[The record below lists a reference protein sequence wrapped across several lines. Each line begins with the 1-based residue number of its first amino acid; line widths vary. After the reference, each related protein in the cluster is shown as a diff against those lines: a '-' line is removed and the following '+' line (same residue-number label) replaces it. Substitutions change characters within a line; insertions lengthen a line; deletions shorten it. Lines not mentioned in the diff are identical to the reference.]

1 MSEQKEKP
9 ERKERRERP
18 DRKARAERKERR
30 ERPERKE
37 RPARA
42 ERRERPDRKERPARG
57 ERRER
62 AAKPVKLN
70 VINEPKESYTG
81 GKSSLCPGCGH
92 DQISNVIISAAWEN
106 GIQPHRIAKMSG
118 IGCSSK
124 TPAYYLGQSH
134 GFNTVHGRM
143 PSVTTG
149 AYAVNK
155 DLLYIGVSGD
165 GDSASI
171 GIGQL
176 IHAIRRN
183 MDMVY
188 IVENNG
194 VYGLTKG
201 QYSATADIGSKKK
214 KGPINKT
221 QPIDLCALAINLGCT
236 FVARSFSGSKKQLNA
251 ILKAAMSH
259 KGFALIDVISPCV
272 TFNNNDESMRSYG
285 YVRDNEITLHMAD
298 YIPHF
303 NPIPEVEVPE
313 GNFRDITLH
322 DGSTIR
328 LETIS
333 DTHDPSD
340 AVAALTALHE
350 AETMAK
356 HVTGLLY
363 FDSTKAS
370 LVEDLGL
377 VDTPLIDIPDKE
389 LRPSEAML
397 NKINAAYLA

>member
-1 MSEQKEKP
+1 
-9 ERKERRERP
+9 
-18 DRKARAERKERR
+18 
-30 ERPERKE
+30 
-37 RPARA
+37 
-42 ERRERPDRKERPARG
+42 
-57 ERRER
+57 
-62 AAKPVKLN
+62 
-70 VINEPKESYTG
+70 
-81 GKSSLCPGCGH
+81 
-92 DQISNVIISAAWEN
+92 
-106 GIQPHRIAKMSG
+106 MSG

-149 AYAVNK
+149 AYAINK
-155 DLLYIGVSGD
+155 ELLYLGVSGD

-201 QYSATADIGSKKK
+201 QYSATADVGSKKK
-214 KGPINKT
+214 KGPANET

-236 FVARSFSGSKKQLNA
+236 FVARSFSGSKKQLTS

-285 YVRDNEITLHMAD
+285 YVKENEITLHMAD

-303 NPIPEVEVPE
+303 NPMVEIEVPE
-313 GNFRDITLH
+313 GHYRDITLH

-333 DTHDPSD
+333 DEHDPSN

-350 AETMAK
+350 AEAGKK

-363 FDSTKAS
+363 FDATKPS
-370 LVEDLGL
+370 LAEDLGL
-377 VDTPLIDIPDKE
+377 VDQALVDVSDE
-389 LRPSEAML
+389 ALRPDRASLDAL
-397 NKINAAYLA
+397 NAEFLA

>member
-1 MSEQKEKP
+1 MSDTP
-9 ERKERRERP
+9 
-18 DRKARAERKERR
+18 
-30 ERPERKE
+30 E

-42 ERRERPDRKERPARG
+42 I
-57 ERRER
+57 
-62 AAKPVKLN
+62 KLN
-70 VINEPKESYTG
+70 VLNEPKDSYTG

-92 DQISNVIISAAWEN
+92 DQISSVIINAAWEN
-106 GIQPHRIAKMSG
+106 GIEPHRVAKMSG

-149 AYAVNK
+149 AYTINK

-214 KGPINKT
+214 KGAPNET
-221 QPIDLCALAINLGCT
+221 QPIDLCALAINLGCS
-236 FVARSFSGSKKQLNA
+236 FVARSFSGSKKQLTSL
-251 ILKAAMSH
+251 LKAAMSH
-259 KGFALIDVISPCV
+259 KGFAFIDVISPCV

-285 YVRDNEITLHMAD
+285 YVKENEITLHMTD

-303 NPIPEVEVPE
+303 NPVEEVEVPE
-313 GNFRDITLH
+313 GHYTDITLH

-333 DTHDPSD
+333 SEHDPGN
-340 AVAALTALHE
+340 AVAALTALHQAE
-350 AETMAK
+350 ADKK

-363 FDSTKAS
+363 FDNSKPS
-370 LVEDLGL
+370 LAEDMEL
-377 VDTPLIDIPDKE
+377 VDTPLVDVPDAV
-389 LRPSEAML
+389 LRPGKDTL
-397 NKINAAYLA
+397 DKINAVLHS

>member
-1 MSEQKEKP
+1 MSETP
-9 ERKERRERP
+9 
-18 DRKARAERKERR
+18 A
-30 ERPERKE
+30 
-37 RPARA
+37 RPA
-42 ERRERPDRKERPARG
+42 KV
-57 ERRER
+57 
-62 AAKPVKLN
+62 VKLN
-70 VINEPKESYTG
+70 VINEPKDSYTG
-81 GKSSLCPGCGH
+81 GPSSLCPGCGH
-92 DQISNVIISAAWEN
+92 DQISNVIIAAAWEN
-106 GIQPHRIAKMSG
+106 GIEPHRIAKMSG

-155 DLLYIGVSGD
+155 DLLYLGVSGD

-183 MDMVY
+183 VDMVY
-188 IVENNG
+188 ILENNG

-214 KGPINKT
+214 KGAVNKT

-236 FVARSFSGSKKQLNA
+236 FVARSFSGSKKQLKA
-251 ILKAAMSH
+251 LVKAAMSH

-272 TFNNNDESMRSYG
+272 TFNNNDESLKSYG
-285 YVRDNEITLHMAD
+285 YVKDNNVTLHIAD
-298 YIPHF
+298 YIP
-303 NPIPEVEVPE
+303 NRAPMEEIEVPE
-313 GNFRDITLH
+313 GHYRDITLH
-322 DGSTIR
+322 DGSIIR

-333 DTHDPSD
+333 EDHDPTN
-340 AVAALTALHE
+340 AVAALSALHAAD
-350 AETMAK
+350 AEAK

-363 FDSTKAS
+363 FDGNKPS
-370 LVEDLGL
+370 LIEDLEL
-377 VDTPLIDIPDKE
+377 VDRALIDVADNE
-389 LRPSEAML
+389 LRPSSETL
-397 NKINAAYLA
+397 DKLNAAFLS

>member
-1 MSEQKEKP
+1 MSDK
-9 ERKERRERP
+9 
-18 DRKARAERKERR
+18 
-30 ERPERKE
+30 
-37 RPARA
+37 PARA
-42 ERRERPDRKERPARG
+42 
-57 ERRER
+57 
-62 AAKPVKLN
+62 VKLN
-70 VINEPKESYTG
+70 VLNEPKESYTG
-81 GKSSLCPGCGH
+81 GPSSLCPGCGH
-92 DQISNVIISAAWEN
+92 DQISNVIITAAWEN
-106 GIQPHRIAKMSG
+106 GIEPHRIAKMSG

-149 AYAVNK
+149 AYAINK
-155 DLLYIGVSGD
+155 DLLYLGVSGD

-201 QYSATADIGSKKK
+201 QYSATADVGSKKK
-214 KGPINKT
+214 KGPANET

-236 FVARSFSGSKKQLNA
+236 FVARSFSGSKKQLTS
-251 ILKAAMSH
+251 IIKAAMSH

-285 YVRDNEITLHMAD
+285 YVKENEITLHMAD

-303 NPIPEVEVPE
+303 NPMVEIEVPE
-313 GNFRDITLH
+313 GHFRDITLH

-333 DTHDPSD
+333 DKHDPSN

-350 AETMAK
+350 AESDKK

-363 FDSTKAS
+363 FDATKPS
-370 LVEDLGL
+370 LAEDLGL
-377 VDTPLIDIPDKE
+377 VDDALVDVPDE
-389 LRPSEAML
+389 ALRPDRASLDAL
-397 NKINAAYLA
+397 NAEFLA

>member
-1 MSEQKEKP
+1 MSEKP
-9 ERKERRERP
+9 
-18 DRKARAERKERR
+18 
-30 ERPERKE
+30 E

-42 ERRERPDRKERPARG
+42 
-57 ERRER
+57 
-62 AAKPVKLN
+62 VKLN
-70 VINEPKESYTG
+70 VINEPKDSYTG

-92 DQISNVIISAAWEN
+92 DQISNVIISAAWES
-106 GIQPHRIAKMSG
+106 GIEPHRIAKMSG

-124 TPAYYLGQSH
+124 TPAYYLGKSH

-188 IVENNG
+188 IIENNG

-251 ILKAAMSH
+251 LIKAAMSH

-272 TFNNNDESMRSYG
+272 TFNNNDESMKSYG
-285 YVRDNEITLHMAD
+285 YVKENEITLHMTD

-303 NPIPEVEVPE
+303 NPITEVEVPE
-313 GNFRDITLH
+313 GHFRDITLH

-333 DTHDPSD
+333 EEHDPSN
-340 AVAALTALHE
+340 AVAALTALHN
-350 AETMAK
+350 AEENAK

-363 FDSTKAS
+363 FDNTKAS
-370 LVEDLGL
+370 LAEDLGL
-377 VDTPLIDIPDKE
+377 VEKPLIDVADEE
-389 LRPSEAML
+389 LRPSKNILDE
-397 NKINAAYLA
+397 INSAFMG

>member
-1 MSEQKEKP
+1 MSDK
-9 ERKERRERP
+9 
-18 DRKARAERKERR
+18 
-30 ERPERKE
+30 
-37 RPARA
+37 PARA
-42 ERRERPDRKERPARG
+42 I
-57 ERRER
+57 
-62 AAKPVKLN
+62 KLN
-70 VINEPKESYTG
+70 VLNEPKDSYTG
-81 GKSSLCPGCGH
+81 GPSSLCPGCGH
-92 DQISNVIISAAWEN
+92 DQISNVIITAAWEN
-106 GIQPHRIAKMSG
+106 GIEPHRIAKMSG

-149 AYAVNK
+149 AYAINK
-155 DLLYIGVSGD
+155 DLLYLGVSGD

-201 QYSATADIGSKKK
+201 QYSATADVGSKKK
-214 KGPINKT
+214 KGPINET

-236 FVARSFSGSKKQLNA
+236 FVARSFSGSKKQLTSL
-251 ILKAAMSH
+251 LKAAMSH

-285 YVRDNEITLHMAD
+285 YVKENEITLHMAD

-303 NPIPEVEVPE
+303 NPVEEIEVPE
-313 GNFRDITLH
+313 GHYRDITLH

-333 DTHDPSD
+333 SEHDPAD
-340 AVAALTALHE
+340 AMAALTALHE
-350 AETMAK
+350 AENGKK

-363 FDSTKAS
+363 FDSSKPS
-370 LVEDLGL
+370 LAEDLGL
-377 VDTPLIDIPDKE
+377 VEEPLLDVPDEVLRPDKAS
-389 LRPSEAML
+389 LDAL
-397 NKINAAYLA
+397 NAEFLS

>member
-1 MSEQKEKP
+1 MSEKR
-9 ERKERRERP
+9 ERKER
-18 DRKARAERKERR
+18 K
-30 ERPERKE
+30 
-37 RPARA
+37 
-42 ERRERPDRKERPARG
+42 
-57 ERRER
+57 
-62 AAKPVKLN
+62 VKLN
-70 VINEPKESYTG
+70 VINEPKESYSG

-92 DQISNVIISAAWEN
+92 DQISSVIISAAWEN
-106 GIQPHRIAKMSG
+106 GVEPHKIAKMSG

-214 KGPINKT
+214 KGPENKT

-236 FVARSFSGSKKQLNA
+236 FVARSFSGSKKQLKA
-251 ILKAAMSH
+251 ILKAAISH

-272 TFNNNDESMRSYG
+272 TFNNNDESMKSYG
-285 YVRDNEITLHMAD
+285 YIKQNEVTLHMTD

-303 NPIPEVEVPE
+303 NPISEVEVPE
-313 GNFRDITLH
+313 GHFKDITLH

-333 DTHDPSD
+333 EEHDPTD
-340 AVAALTALHE
+340 AMQALEALHD
-350 AETMAK
+350 AETNAK

-363 FDSTKAS
+363 FDNKKAS

-377 VDTPLIDIPDKE
+377 VDLPLIDVIDDE
-389 LRPSEAML
+389 LRPNKDML
-397 NKINAAYLA
+397 EKINNAFLN

>member
-1 MSEQKEKP
+1 MSEKR
-9 ERKERRERP
+9 ERKER
-18 DRKARAERKERR
+18 KI
-30 ERPERKE
+30 
-37 RPARA
+37 
-42 ERRERPDRKERPARG
+42 
-57 ERRER
+57 
-62 AAKPVKLN
+62 KLN
-70 VINEPKESYTG
+70 VINEPKDSYSG

-92 DQISNVIISAAWEN
+92 DQISSVIISAAWEN
-106 GIQPHRIAKMSG
+106 GVEPHKIAKMSG

-214 KGPINKT
+214 KGAINKT

-236 FVARSFSGSKKQLNA
+236 FVARSFSGSKKQLKSL
-251 ILKAAMSH
+251 LKAAMSH

-272 TFNNNDESMRSYG
+272 TFNNNDESMKSYG
-285 YVRDNEITLHMAD
+285 YVKDNEVTLHMTD

-303 NPIPEVEVPE
+303 NPISEVEVPD
-313 GNFRDITLH
+313 GHFKDITLH

-333 DTHDPSD
+333 EEHDPTD
-340 AVAALTALHE
+340 AMQALEALHD
-350 AETMAK
+350 AETNAK

-363 FDSTKAS
+363 FDNTKAS

-377 VDTPLIDIPDKE
+377 VDLPLIDVVDDE
-389 LRPSEAML
+389 LRPNKDML
-397 NKINAAYLA
+397 EKINNAFLN

>member
-1 MSEQKEKP
+1 MSDKP
-9 ERKERRERP
+9 
-18 DRKARAERKERR
+18 A
-30 ERPERKE
+30 

-42 ERRERPDRKERPARG
+42 I
-57 ERRER
+57 
-62 AAKPVKLN
+62 KLN
-70 VINEPKESYTG
+70 VLNEPKDSYTG
-81 GKSSLCPGCGH
+81 GPSSLCPGCGH
-92 DQISNVIISAAWEN
+92 DQISNVIVTAAWEN
-106 GIQPHRIAKMSG
+106 GIEPHRIAKMSG

-149 AYAVNK
+149 AYAINK
-155 DLLYIGVSGD
+155 DLLYLGVSGD

-188 IVENNG
+188 IVENNC

-201 QYSATADIGSKKK
+201 QYSATADVGSKKK
-214 KGPINKT
+214 KGPANET

-236 FVARSFSGSKKQLNA
+236 FVARSFSGSKKQLTSL
-251 ILKAAMSH
+251 LKAAMSH

-285 YVRDNEITLHMAD
+285 YVKENEVTLHMAD

-303 NPIPEVEVPE
+303 NPVEEVEVPE
-313 GNFRDITLH
+313 GHFRDITLH

-333 DTHDPSD
+333 AEHDPGD
-340 AVAALTALHE
+340 AMAALTALHN
-350 AETMAK
+350 AETGGK

-363 FDSTKAS
+363 FDASKPSLAEDLALVDEPLVDVPNEVLRPDKAS
-370 LVEDLGL
+370 LD
-377 VDTPLIDIPDKE
+377 
-389 LRPSEAML
+389 AL
-397 NKINAAYLA
+397 NAEFLS

>member
-1 MSEQKEKP
+1 MSDK
-9 ERKERRERP
+9 
-18 DRKARAERKERR
+18 
-30 ERPERKE
+30 
-37 RPARA
+37 PARA
-42 ERRERPDRKERPARG
+42 I
-57 ERRER
+57 
-62 AAKPVKLN
+62 KLN
-70 VINEPKESYTG
+70 VLNEPKDSYTG
-81 GKSSLCPGCGH
+81 GPSSLCPGCGH
-92 DQISNVIISAAWEN
+92 DQISNVIITAAWEN
-106 GIQPHRIAKMSG
+106 GIEPHRIAKMSG

-149 AYAVNK
+149 AYAINK
-155 DLLYIGVSGD
+155 DLLYLGVSGD

-201 QYSATADIGSKKK
+201 QYSATADVGSKKK
-214 KGPINKT
+214 KGPANET

-236 FVARSFSGSKKQLNA
+236 FVARSFSGSKKQLTSL
-251 ILKAAMSH
+251 LKAAMSH

-285 YVRDNEITLHMAD
+285 YVKENEVTLHMAD

-303 NPIPEVEVPE
+303 NPVEEIEVPE
-313 GNFRDITLH
+313 GHYRDITLH

-328 LETIS
+328 LEAIS
-333 DTHDPSD
+333 AEHDPGD
-340 AVAALTALHE
+340 AMAALTALHK
-350 AETMAK
+350 AETGKK

-363 FDSTKAS
+363 FDAS
-370 LVEDLGL
+370 KPSLAEDLGL
-377 VDTPLIDIPDKE
+377 VDEPLLDVADDALRPDKAS
-389 LRPSEAML
+389 LDAL
-397 NKINAAYLA
+397 NAEFLA

>member
-1 MSEQKEKP
+1 
-9 ERKERRERP
+9 
-18 DRKARAERKERR
+18 
-30 ERPERKE
+30 
-37 RPARA
+37 
-42 ERRERPDRKERPARG
+42 
-57 ERRER
+57 
-62 AAKPVKLN
+62 
-70 VINEPKESYTG
+70 
-81 GKSSLCPGCGH
+81 
-92 DQISNVIISAAWEN
+92 
-106 GIQPHRIAKMSG
+106 
-118 IGCSSK
+118 
-124 TPAYYLGQSH
+124 
-134 GFNTVHGRM
+134 M

-188 IVENNG
+188 IIENNG

-251 ILKAAMSH
+251 LIKAAMSH

-272 TFNNNDESMRSYG
+272 TFNNNDESMKSYG
-285 YVRDNEITLHMAD
+285 YVKENEITLHMTD

-303 NPIPEVEVPE
+303 NPITEVEVPE
-313 GNFRDITLH
+313 GHFRDITLH

-333 DTHDPSD
+333 EEHDPSN
-340 AVAALTALHE
+340 AVAALTALHN
-350 AETMAK
+350 AEENAK

-363 FDSTKAS
+363 FDNTKAS
-370 LVEDLGL
+370 LAEDLGL
-377 VDTPLIDIPDKE
+377 VEKPLIDVADEE
-389 LRPSEAML
+389 LRPSKNILDE
-397 NKINAAYLA
+397 INSAFMG

>member
-1 MSEQKEKP
+1 MSDKKEKS
-9 ERKERRERP
+9 ERRERRERP
-18 DRKARAERKERR
+18 DRKARAERR
-30 ERPERKE
+30 ERPE
-37 RPARA
+37 
-42 ERRERPDRKERPARG
+42 RKERPARG

-62 AAKPVKLN
+62 APRAVKLN

-285 YVRDNEITLHMAD
+285 YVRDNEITLHMTD

-333 DTHDPSD
+333 DTHDPGN

-370 LVEDLGL
+370 LAEDLGL
-377 VDTPLIDIPDKE
+377 VDTPLIDIPDNK

-397 NKINAAYLA
+397 DKINAAYLA

>member
-1 MSEQKEKP
+1 MS
-9 ERKERRERP
+9 
-18 DRKARAERKERR
+18 
-30 ERPERKE
+30 E

-42 ERRERPDRKERPARG
+42 I
-57 ERRER
+57 
-62 AAKPVKLN
+62 KLN
-70 VINEPKESYTG
+70 VINEPKDSYTG
-81 GKSSLCPGCGH
+81 GPSSLCPGCGH
-92 DQISNVIISAAWEN
+92 DQISNVIVTAAWEN
-106 GIQPHRIAKMSG
+106 GIKPHRIAKMSG

-149 AYAVNK
+149 AYAINK
-155 DLLYIGVSGD
+155 DLLYLGVSGD
-165 GDSASI
+165 GDTASI

-176 IHAIRRN
+176 IHSIRRN

-214 KGPINKT
+214 KAKGNET

-236 FVARSFSGSKKQLNA
+236 FVARSFSGSKKQLTSL
-251 ILKAAMSH
+251 LKAAMSH

-272 TFNNNDESMRSYG
+272 TFNNNDESMRSYQ
-285 YVRDNEITLHMAD
+285 YVKENEITLHMAD

-303 NPIPEVEVPE
+303 EPMVEVEVPE
-313 GNFRDITLH
+313 GHFTDITLH

-333 DTHDPSD
+333 ANHDPSD
-340 AVAALTALHE
+340 SMAALTALHQ
-350 AETMAK
+350 AEVEKK

-363 FDSTKAS
+363 FDATKPS
-370 LVEDLGL
+370 LAEDLGL
-377 VDTPLIDIPDKE
+377 VESPLIDVSDE
-389 LRPSEAML
+389 DLRPSKDML
-397 NKINAAYLA
+397 DTMNKEFLNQ

>member
-1 MSEQKEKP
+1 LS
-9 ERKERRERP
+9 ERK
-18 DRKARAERKERR
+18 
-30 ERPERKE
+30 
-37 RPARA
+37 
-42 ERRERPDRKERPARG
+42 
-57 ERRER
+57 RER
-62 AAKPVKLN
+62 AVKLN
-70 VINEPKESYTG
+70 VINQPKDSYTG
-81 GKSSLCPGCGH
+81 GPSSLCPGCGH

-106 GIQPHRIAKMSG
+106 GVEPHRIAKMSG

-149 AYAVNK
+149 AYAINK
-155 DLLYIGVSGD
+155 DLLYLGVSGD

-183 MDMVY
+183 MNMVY
-188 IVENNG
+188 VLENNG

-201 QYSATADIGSKKK
+201 QYSATADVGSKKR
-214 KGPINKT
+214 KGPANEI

-236 FVARSFSGSKKQLNA
+236 FVARSFSGSRRQLTS
-251 ILKAAMSH
+251 ILRAAMSH
-259 KGFALIDVISPCV
+259 KGFALVDVISPCV

-285 YVRDNEITLHMAD
+285 YVKDNEVTLHMTD

-303 NPIPEVEVPE
+303 DPMEEVEVPE
-313 GNFRDITLH
+313 GHFRDITLH

-333 DTHDPSD
+333 EEHDPSD
-340 AVAALTALHE
+340 SMAALSALHE
-350 AETMAK
+350 AETNKK

-363 FDSTKAS
+363 FDANKPS
-370 LVEDLGL
+370 LAEDLDL
-377 VDTPLIDIPDKE
+377 VDTPLLDLGDDEI
-389 LRPSEAML
+389 RPSKDSLDAL
-397 NKINAAYLA
+397 NAEFFS

>member
-1 MSEQKEKP
+1 MSDTPKK
-9 ERKERRERP
+9 
-18 DRKARAERKERR
+18 
-30 ERPERKE
+30 
-37 RPARA
+37 PARA
-42 ERRERPDRKERPARG
+42 I
-57 ERRER
+57 
-62 AAKPVKLN
+62 KLN
-70 VINEPKESYTG
+70 VLNEPKDSYTG

-92 DQISNVIISAAWEN
+92 DQISNVIINAAWEN
-106 GIQPHRIAKMSG
+106 GIEPHRVAKMSG

-149 AYAVNK
+149 AYTINK

-214 KGPINKT
+214 KGTPYKT

-236 FVARSFSGSKKQLNA
+236 FVARSFSGSKKQLTSL
-251 ILKAAMSH
+251 IKAAMSH

-285 YVRDNEITLHMAD
+285 YVKENEITLHMTD

-303 NPIPEVEVPE
+303 NPVEEVEVPE
-313 GNFRDITLH
+313 GHFRDITLH

-333 DTHDPSD
+333 AEHDPAN
-340 AVAALTALHE
+340 AVAALTALHN
-350 AETMAK
+350 AETDKK

-363 FDSTKAS
+363 FDSSKPS
-370 LVEDLGL
+370 LAEDLGL
-377 VDTPLIDIPDKE
+377 VDQPLVDVPDNV
-389 LRPSEAML
+389 LRPRKDTL
-397 NKINAAYLA
+397 DKINAALHN

>member
-1 MSEQKEKP
+1 MSEKP
-9 ERKERRERP
+9 V
-18 DRKARAERKERR
+18 RA
-30 ERPERKE
+30 
-37 RPARA
+37 
-42 ERRERPDRKERPARG
+42 
-57 ERRER
+57 
-62 AAKPVKLN
+62 VKLN
-70 VINEPKESYTG
+70 VINEPKDSYTG

-92 DQISNVIISAAWEN
+92 DQISNVIINAAWEN
-106 GIQPHRIAKMSG
+106 GVQPHRIAKMSG

-149 AYAVNK
+149 ANVVNTG
-155 DLLYIGVSGD
+155 LTYLGVSGD

-183 MDMVY
+183 VDMVY

-214 KGPINKT
+214 KGAVNET
-221 QPIDLCALAINLGCT
+221 QPIDLCAMAINLGCS
-236 FVARSFSGSKKQLNA
+236 FVARSFSGSKKQLTA
-251 ILKAAMSH
+251 IIKAAMSH

-272 TFNNNDESMRSYG
+272 TFNNNDESLRSYG
-285 YVRDNEITLHMAD
+285 YVKDNSAELHSVG

-303 NPIPEVEVPE
+303 SPLEQVEVPA
-313 GNFRDITLH
+313 GSYRDITLH
-322 DGSTIR
+322 DGSTMR

-333 DTHDPSD
+333 EDHDISD
-340 AVAALTALHE
+340 AVAALGALHKAD
-350 AETMAK
+350 AERK
-356 HVTGLLY
+356 HVMGLLY
-363 FDSTKAS
+363 FDGDKPS
-370 LVEDLGL
+370 LDADLNLHETPIVEMGEE
-377 VDTPLIDIPDKE
+377 I
-389 LRPSEAML
+389 LRPSPEQL
-397 NKINAAYLA
+397 NKVIAALRG